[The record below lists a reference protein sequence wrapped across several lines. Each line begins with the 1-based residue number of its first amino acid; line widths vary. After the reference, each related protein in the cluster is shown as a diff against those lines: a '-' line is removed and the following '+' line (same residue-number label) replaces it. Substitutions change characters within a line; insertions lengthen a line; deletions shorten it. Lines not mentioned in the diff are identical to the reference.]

1 MTRKILTKGVGRM
14 IQNRREREAQ
24 RLREK
29 AAPGFLDASMQETS
43 SSVLEQSNIDELIAT
58 VELRKAEW
66 DEMIGEA
73 EYVAEGP
80 KLVEVASAEA
90 EHRASEHRDI
100 MSIPRRP
107 CWQDGMDVE
116 ELAALEMQTF
126 IDWRRDLTLVAQDL
140 GLQMTPYERNLD
152 FWRQLWRCAE
162 RSDLLVQIVDARDP
176 DFYYCRDLVRYVAE
190 LGGKKKQL
198 LLLNKADFL
207 STAQRQRWADH
218 FAACGVKAVFFSA
231 LHELTRQQQESKQQV
246 APKDGSSPDTAEAVH
261 DIPVPGLDSDDE
273 ELEEVGKDTES
284 QGSEEVA
291 SGDESV
297 GPEEAPLGVLC
308 DEDYDVLDSLQ
319 LLDMLRA
326 ELSGGTSREANMK
339 ESCNDA
345 ASTSFRRP
353 RLGTVG
359 FVGYPNVG
367 KSTVINALMGA
378 KRVGMSSRP
387 GKTKH
392 IQTLELPDTGLTLC
406 DCPGLVFPSVAA
418 TRAHLVVN
426 NTMPIDDLRECFS
439 PVHLIIK
446 KVGLERV
453 LSFYD
458 CAAAVQEARK
468 RSGDPSMDDAHALLC
483 ALAMVRGHVLNWKV
497 PDENWAARKV
507 LRDYVA
513 GRLLHC
519 EPPPST
525 NQDTAEIPSITEPSC
540 QDTDQPS
547 VSDMQPTA
555 EEREEDEDD
564 FDDVEAFLKEQ
575 RGGGGRPRNMT
586 KRKERYLAKQQLK
599 GKAVGDGLSGLRAR
613 GVGQL

>member
-1 MTRKILTKGVGRM
+1 MTRKNLTRGLGKAILSA
-14 IQNRREREAQ
+14 REKEAQ

-29 AAPGFLDASMQETS
+29 AAPGFFDAPTEQTS
-43 SSVLEQSNIDELIAT
+43 SSVLEQPNLDELIAT
-58 VELRKAEW
+58 VELRKANY
-66 DEMIGEA
+66 DELFGEA
-73 EYVAEGP
+73 EFVDPGP
-80 KLVEVASAEA
+80 KLVPVPSAEA
-90 EHRASEHRDI
+90 EYRASENRDLL
-100 MSIPRRP
+100 SIPRRP
-107 CWQDGMDVE
+107 RWHDGMNAE
-116 ELAALEMQTF
+116 ELAGLENQVF
-126 IDWRRDLTLVAQDL
+126 IDWRRDLALVGQEL

-190 LGGKKKQL
+190 LGGEKRLL

-207 STAQRQRWADH
+207 SSAQRQRWADH

-231 LHELTRQQQESKQQV
+231 LRELTRQTKEQTRQTKEQRV
-246 APKDGSSPDTAEAVH
+246 GANDGFTPDIAEAAQE
-261 DIPVPGLDSDDE
+261 IPVPGLDSDDD
-273 ELEEVGKDTES
+273 ELEEVG
-284 QGSEEVA
+284 QGSAGQGGKDET
-291 SGDESV
+291 SSDESV
-297 GPEEAPLGVLC
+297 GPEGAPLGILS
-308 DEDYDVLDSLQ
+308 EDDHDVLDSLQ

-326 ELSGGTSREANMK
+326 ELSGGTVSK
-339 ESCNDA
+339 
-345 ASTSFRRP
+345 ASTTG

-367 KSTVINALMGA
+367 KSTVINAIVGV

-392 IQTLELPDTGLTLC
+392 IQTLELPDSGLTLC

-418 TRAHLVVN
+418 TRAHLVIN
-426 NTMPIDDLRECFS
+426 NTMPLDDLREVFS
-439 PVHLIIK
+439 SVRLIIL

-458 CAAAVQEARK
+458 CATAVQEARK
-468 RSGDPSMDDAHALLC
+468 RSGDPNMDDTHALLA

-519 EPPPST
+519 EPPPT
-525 NQDTAEIPSITEPSC
+525 ANQAAAKIPSVAEASHQLSPSE
-540 QDTDQPS
+540 
-547 VSDMQPTA
+547 MQPA
-555 EEREEDEDD
+555 AEREDEEEDD
-564 FDDVEAFLKEQ
+564 FGDVEAFLKEQ
-575 RGGGGRPRNMT
+575 HHGNGRQRNMT
-586 KRKERYLAKQQLK
+586 KRKERFLAKQQLK
-599 GKAVGDGLSGLRAR
+599 GKAVGDGLSGLRAK

>member
-1 MTRKILTKGVGRM
+1 MTRKILTRGIGKS
-14 IQNRREREAQ
+14 IQSHREKEAQ

-29 AAPGFLDASMQETS
+29 AAPGFFDDPAQQTS
-43 SSVLEQSNIDELIAT
+43 TSVLEQSNIDDLIAT
-58 VELRKAEW
+58 VELRKANY
-66 DEMIGEA
+66 DELIGETEFVDEGPELLQVSSADA
-73 EYVAEGP
+73 EYR
-80 KLVEVASAEA
+80 S
-90 EHRASEHRDI
+90 SEHRDLL
-100 MSIPRRP
+100 SIPRRP
-107 CWQDGMDVE
+107 RWQEGMDTE
-116 ELAALEMQTF
+116 ELASLESQVF
-126 IDWRRDLTLVAQDL
+126 IDWRRDLALVAQDL

-176 DFYYCRDLVRYVAE
+176 DFYYCRDLVRYIAE
-190 LGGKKKQL
+190 LGGGKRVL

-207 STAQRQRWADH
+207 SGAQRQCWADH

-231 LHELTRQQQESKQQV
+231 LRELTRQQEQTKHEQFAANS
-246 APKDGSSPDTAEAVH
+246 GSIRDIAEAAQE
-261 DIPVPGLDSDDE
+261 IPVPGLDSDDE
-273 ELEEVGKDTES
+273 DLDEVG
-284 QGSEEVA
+284 QGSEGRGSREDA
-291 SGDESV
+291 SADESI
-297 GPEEAPLGVLC
+297 GPERAPLGILS
-308 DEDYDVLDSLQ
+308 EDDHDVLDSLQ
-319 LLDMLRA
+319 LLEMLRA
-326 ELSGGTSREANMK
+326 ELSGGVSEASTN
-339 ESCNDA
+339 ESCEPA
-345 ASTSFRRP
+345 ASAGSRRP

-367 KSTVINALMGA
+367 KSTVINALVGA

-392 IQTLELPDTGLTLC
+392 IQTLELPDSALTLC

-418 TRAHLVVN
+418 TRAHLVIN

-439 PVHLIIK
+439 PVRLIIQ

-468 RSGDPSMDDAHALLC
+468 RSGDPSMDDAHALLS

-519 EPPPST
+519 EPPPKAKQTAGEVPAMAEASH
-525 NQDTAEIPSITEPSC
+525 QDAG
-540 QDTDQPS
+540 QPS
-547 VSDMQPTA
+547 LTEMPHAVD
-555 EEREEDEDD
+555 EEEEDGDD
-564 FDDVEAFLKEQ
+564 FDDLEAFLKEQ
-575 RGGGGRPRNMT
+575 RSGSGRQRNMT

-599 GKAVGDGLSGLRAR
+599 GKAVGDGLSGLRAK